1 MHIITKLQKDDFIL
15 PLFRKKRKGHFFNF
29 LNFKIKDPTFPDAI
43 RKIIEPDRA
52 GMSTGEQKMDLKKKV
67 SEVFFNQR
75 KKWHKKDHFSII
87 DQLNLF
93 QESYFLCNRS
103 NVIKRTF
110 INEIDKLLPI
120 YWAESFLGE
129 TEKEKIDLITRKI
142 LRPLFIEKMSKKR
155 S

>member
-75 KKWHKKDHFSII
+75 KKWHKK
-87 DQLNLF
+87 
-93 QESYFLCNRS
+93 
-103 NVIKRTF
+103 
-110 INEIDKLLPI
+110 
-120 YWAESFLGE
+120 
-129 TEKEKIDLITRKI
+129 
-142 LRPLFIEKMSKKR
+142 RPF
-155 S
+155 

>member
-1 MHIITKLQKDDFIL
+1 
-15 PLFRKKRKGHFFNF
+15 
-29 LNFKIKDPTFPDAI
+29 
-43 RKIIEPDRA
+43 
-52 GMSTGEQKMDLKKKV
+52 MSTGEQKMDLKKKV

-129 TEKEKIDLITRKI
+129 TEKEKIDLITGKNSRSF
-142 LRPLFIEKMSKKR
+142 FI
-155 S
+155 

>member
-1 MHIITKLQKDDFIL
+1 M
-15 PLFRKKRKGHFFNF
+15 
-29 LNFKIKDPTFPDAI
+29 
-43 RKIIEPDRA
+43 
-52 GMSTGEQKMDLKKKV
+52 
-67 SEVFFNQR
+67 
-75 KKWHKKDHFSII
+75 
-87 DQLNLF
+87 
-93 QESYFLCNRS
+93 
-103 NVIKRTF
+103 IKRTF